1 MLVLTRKSGES
12 LMIGETIVITII
24 EVRGGQ
30 VKIGVEAPRE
40 IAVYRKELL
49 EKIRQENV
57 KAGKIQKKDTKI
69 TSLAE
74 IILKNKTGK

>member
-12 LMIGETIVITII
+12 LIIGETIAVTII

-49 EKIRQENV
+49 EKIRSENV
-57 KAGKIQKKDTKI
+57 MAGKLQKKNDKVV
-69 TSLAE
+69 SLAE
-74 IILKNKTGK
+74 IILKNKK

>member
-12 LMIGETIVITII
+12 LMIGETIVITVI
-24 EVRGGQ
+24 EVRGRQ

-57 KAGKIQKKDTKI
+57 KAGKIQKKDKKI

-74 IILKNKTGK
+74 IILKNKIGK

>member
-12 LMIGETIVITII
+12 LMIGETIVITVI

-49 EKIRQENV
+49 EKIRKENV
-57 KAGKIQKKDTKI
+57 EAGKIQKKDKKI

-74 IILKNKTGK
+74 IILKNKIGK